1 MKKIITL
8 LFAFMFFIM
17 PIKTY
22 ADSATVE
29 VKVNGEVTK
38 GSTIEILVDVKDV
51 ENLYAASVDFTY
63 YMNQL
68 KVESIKAGEFIA
80 NYSND
85 IMELGGETDKNGN
98 TASYSFTFLGQKEGI
113 KGSCTL
119 AIITAQVV
127 NDDNLSITQDNMKV
141 KLVKKVG
148 NSVEDYSF
156 KFNGYN
162 ISEETKPSNNNGNSQ
177 GNLNNNENNS
187 VNKNNSN
194 SNSNSNRNSNSNSN
208 SNIESSKNTSD
219 EDNQESSKS
228 TNLINENKEE
238 DLNAPEGI
246 EEVVKE
252 SINEE
257 KTQDNLALKDNKES
271 NNKVNISIIVISI
284 IVIVGSVLFY
294 RKIYLKNKL

>member
-1 MKKIITL
+1 MMKKIITL
-8 LFAFMFFIM
+8 LFEFMFFIM

-141 KLVKKVG
+141 KLVKKVR

-187 VNKNNSN
+187 VNKNNS
-194 SNSNSNRNSNSNSN
+194 NSNSNSN

>member
-1 MKKIITL
+1 MMKKIITL

-194 SNSNSNRNSNSNSN
+194 SNSNSN
-208 SNIESSKNTSD
+208 IESSKNKSD

>member
-1 MKKIITL
+1 MMKKIITL

-194 SNSNSNRNSNSNSN
+194 SNSN
-208 SNIESSKNTSD
+208 IESSKNKSD

>member
-1 MKKIITL
+1 MMKKIITL

-194 SNSNSNRNSNSNSN
+194 SNSNSN
-208 SNIESSKNTSD
+208 IESSKNTSD

-294 RKIYLKNKL
+294 KKIYLKNKL

>member
-1 MKKIITL
+1 
-8 LFAFMFFIM
+8 
-17 PIKTY
+17 
-22 ADSATVE
+22 
-29 VKVNGEVTK
+29 
-38 GSTIEILVDVKDV
+38 
-51 ENLYAASVDFTY
+51 
-63 YMNQL
+63 MNQL
-68 KVESIKAGEFIA
+68 KVDSIKAGEFIA

-194 SNSNSNRNSNSNSN
+194 SNSNINSNSNSN

>member
-1 MKKIITL
+1 MMKKIITL

-162 ISEETKPSNNNGNSQ
+162 ISEETKSSNNNGNSQ

-187 VNKNNSN
+187 VNKN
-194 SNSNSNRNSNSNSN
+194 NSNSN

>member
-1 MKKIITL
+1 
-8 LFAFMFFIM
+8 
-17 PIKTY
+17 
-22 ADSATVE
+22 
-29 VKVNGEVTK
+29 
-38 GSTIEILVDVKDV
+38 
-51 ENLYAASVDFTY
+51 
-63 YMNQL
+63 MNQL

-141 KLVKKVG
+141 KLVKKVR

-187 VNKNNSN
+187 VNKNNS
-194 SNSNSNRNSNSNSN
+194 NSNSNSN

>member
-1 MKKIITL
+1 MMKKIITL

-177 GNLNNNENNS
+177 GNLNNNENN
-187 VNKNNSN
+187 NENNN
-194 SNSNSNRNSNSNSN
+194 NSNSNSN

-294 RKIYLKNKL
+294 KKIYLKNKL

>member
-1 MKKIITL
+1 MMKKIITL

-194 SNSNSNRNSNSNSN
+194 SNSNRNSNSNSN

>member
-1 MKKIITL
+1 MMKKIITL

-194 SNSNSNRNSNSNSN
+194 SNSN
-208 SNIESSKNTSD
+208 IESSKNTSD

-228 TNLINENKEE
+228 TNLINENKE

>member
-1 MKKIITL
+1 MMKKIITL

-17 PIKTY
+17 SIKTY

-194 SNSNSNRNSNSNSN
+194 SNSNSN
-208 SNIESSKNTSD
+208 IESSKNTSD

>member
-1 MKKIITL
+1 MMKKIITL

-98 TASYSFTFLGQKEGI
+98 AASYSFTFLGQKEGI

-187 VNKNNSN
+187 VNKN
-194 SNSNSNRNSNSNSN
+194 NSNSN

>member
-194 SNSNSNRNSNSNSN
+194 SNSNSN
-208 SNIESSKNTSD
+208 IESSKNTSD

>member
-1 MKKIITL
+1 MMKKIITL

-194 SNSNSNRNSNSNSN
+194 SNSNSN

-219 EDNQESSKS
+219 EGNQESSKS
-228 TNLINENKEE
+228 NNLINENKKE
-238 DLNAPEGI
+238 DLNVSEGT

-252 SINEE
+252 STDKE
-257 KTQDNLALKDNKES
+257 KTQDNSALKDNKES

>member
-1 MKKIITL
+1 MMKKIITL
-8 LFAFMFFIM
+8 LFEFMFFIM

-119 AIITAQVV
+119 AIIIAQVV

-187 VNKNNSN
+187 VNKN
-194 SNSNSNRNSNSNSN
+194 NSNSN

>member
-1 MKKIITL
+1 MMKKIITL

-98 TASYSFTFLGQKEGI
+98 TASYSFTFLGEKEGI
-113 KGSCTL
+113 KGNGTL
-119 AIITAQVV
+119 AIITALIL
-127 NDDNLSITQDNMKV
+127 NDEELAIGKDNMKV
-141 KLVKKVG
+141 KLVQR
-148 NSVEDYSF
+148 VEDTVDNYSY

-162 ISEETKPSNNNGNSQ
+162 STGIHNILDDNNDNDNIQSDLSNSESLTNKSEDVIINNNI
-177 GNLNNNENNS
+177 
-187 VNKNNSN
+187 NNSN
-194 SNSNSNRNSNSNSN
+194 NGDNNSEDNVNEEILSTDIEQ
-208 SNIESSKNTSD
+208 SNIQKEESEGSVVELSRDEENSINNFEEKKDVKDTTSKN
-219 EDNQESSKS
+219 
-228 TNLINENKEE
+228 
-238 DLNAPEGI
+238 
-246 EEVVKE
+246 
-252 SINEE
+252 
-257 KTQDNLALKDNKES
+257 
-271 NNKVNISIIVISI
+271 VNISMIVIGIVVIMAI
-284 IVIVGSVLFY
+284 IGAFVYYL
-294 RKIYLKNKL
+294 YLKKNKQ

>member
-1 MKKIITL
+1 MMKKIITL

-194 SNSNSNRNSNSNSN
+194 SNSN
-208 SNIESSKNTSD
+208 IESSKNTSD

>member
-1 MKKIITL
+1 MMKKIITL

-162 ISEETKPSNNNGNSQ
+162 ISEETKSSNNNGNSQ

-194 SNSNSNRNSNSNSN
+194 SN
-208 SNIESSKNTSD
+208 IESSKNTSD
-219 EDNQESSKS
+219 EDNHESSKS

>member
-1 MKKIITL
+1 MMKKIITL

-162 ISEETKPSNNNGNSQ
+162 ISEETKSSNNNGNSQ

-194 SNSNSNRNSNSNSN
+194 SNSNSN
-208 SNIESSKNTSD
+208 IESSKNTSD
-219 EDNQESSKS
+219 EDNHESSKS

>member
-1 MKKIITL
+1 MMKKIITL

-194 SNSNSNRNSNSNSN
+194 SN
-208 SNIESSKNTSD
+208 IESSKNTSD

-271 NNKVNISIIVISI
+271 NNKVNILIIVISI

-294 RKIYLKNKL
+294 KKIYLKNKL

>member
-1 MKKIITL
+1 MMKKIITL
-8 LFAFMFFIM
+8 LFEFMFFIM

-194 SNSNSNRNSNSNSN
+194 SNSNSN
-208 SNIESSKNTSD
+208 IESSKNTSD

>member
-1 MKKIITL
+1 MMKKIITL

-194 SNSNSNRNSNSNSN
+194 SNSNSN
-208 SNIESSKNTSD
+208 IESSKNTSD
-219 EDNQESSKS
+219 EDNHESSKS

>member
-1 MKKIITL
+1 MMKKIITL

-194 SNSNSNRNSNSNSN
+194 SNSNSN
-208 SNIESSKNTSD
+208 IESSKNTSY

>member
-1 MKKIITL
+1 MMKKIITL

-162 ISEETKPSNNNGNSQ
+162 ISEETKPSKNNCNSQ

-187 VNKNNSN
+187 VNKN
-194 SNSNSNRNSNSNSN
+194 NSNSNSN

>member
-1 MKKIITL
+1 MMKKIITL
-8 LFAFMFFIM
+8 LFEFMFFIM

-194 SNSNSNRNSNSNSN
+194 SNSNSN
-208 SNIESSKNTSD
+208 IESSKNKSD

>member
-1 MKKIITL
+1 MMKKIITL

-162 ISEETKPSNNNGNSQ
+162 ISEETKSSNNNGNSQ

-194 SNSNSNRNSNSNSN
+194 SNSNSN
-208 SNIESSKNTSD
+208 IESSKNKSD

>member
-1 MKKIITL
+1 MMKKIITL

-162 ISEETKPSNNNGNSQ
+162 ISEETKSSNNNGNSQ

-194 SNSNSNRNSNSNSN
+194 SNSN
-208 SNIESSKNTSD
+208 IESSKNKSD

>member
-38 GSTIEILVDVKDV
+38 GSTIEILVNVKDV

-113 KGSCTL
+113 KGSGTL
-119 AIITAQVV
+119 VLNLMDIIFLKKLNHQIIMVI
-127 NDDNLSITQDNMKV
+127 LKV
-141 KLVKKVG
+141 
-148 NSVEDYSF
+148 
-156 KFNGYN
+156 
-162 ISEETKPSNNNGNSQ
+162 I
-177 GNLNNNENNS
+177 
-187 VNKNNSN
+187 
-194 SNSNSNRNSNSNSN
+194 
-208 SNIESSKNTSD
+208 
-219 EDNQESSKS
+219 
-228 TNLINENKEE
+228 
-238 DLNAPEGI
+238 
-246 EEVVKE
+246 
-252 SINEE
+252 
-257 KTQDNLALKDNKES
+257 
-271 NNKVNISIIVISI
+271 
-284 IVIVGSVLFY
+284 
-294 RKIYLKNKL
+294 

>member
-1 MKKIITL
+1 MMKKIITL

-194 SNSNSNRNSNSNSN
+194 SNSN
-208 SNIESSKNTSD
+208 IESSKNTSY

>member
-1 MKKIITL
+1 MMKKIITL

-194 SNSNSNRNSNSNSN
+194 SNSNSN
-208 SNIESSKNTSD
+208 IESSKNTSD

-228 TNLINENKEE
+228 TNLINENKE

>member
-1 MKKIITL
+1 MMKKIIKL

-127 NDDNLSITQDNMKV
+127 NDNNLSITQDSMKV

-187 VNKNNSN
+187 VNKN
-194 SNSNSNRNSNSNSN
+194 NSNSNSN

>member
-1 MKKIITL
+1 MMKKIITL
-8 LFAFMFFIM
+8 LFEFMFFIM

-194 SNSNSNRNSNSNSN
+194 SNSNSN
-208 SNIESSKNTSD
+208 IESSKNKSD

-294 RKIYLKNKL
+294 IKIYLKNKL

>member
-1 MKKIITL
+1 MMKKIITL

-127 NDDNLSITQDNMKV
+127 NDNNLSITQDSMKV

-187 VNKNNSN
+187 VNKN
-194 SNSNSNRNSNSNSN
+194 NSNSNSN

>member
-1 MKKIITL
+1 MMKKIITL

-194 SNSNSNRNSNSNSN
+194 SN
-208 SNIESSKNTSD
+208 IESSKNTSY

>member
-1 MKKIITL
+1 MMKKIITL

-162 ISEETKPSNNNGNSQ
+162 ISEGTKPSNNNGNSQ

-187 VNKNNSN
+187 VNKN
-194 SNSNSNRNSNSNSN
+194 NSNSN